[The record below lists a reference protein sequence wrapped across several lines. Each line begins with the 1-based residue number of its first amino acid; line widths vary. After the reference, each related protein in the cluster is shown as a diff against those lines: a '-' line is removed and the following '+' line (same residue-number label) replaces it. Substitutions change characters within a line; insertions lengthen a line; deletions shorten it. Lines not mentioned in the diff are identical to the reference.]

1 MLRIALLIL
10 LLANAGYFAWSQGAL
25 TSLGWAPQQHNE
37 PERLQQ
43 QLRPEALQ
51 LKPPA
56 AVANAPVASA
66 PAPAAPAPAETPPA
80 QDGPAQCLQA
90 GIFDDD
96 ASDTLR
102 RALVLQFPEGSW
114 KLDAITQPGRWMVY
128 MGKFADNQALE
139 KKRAELVAR
148 KLDHDRAGGAL
159 EPGLS
164 LGRFSSEEAATR
176 ELTQLVRQA
185 CAARAWC
192 RSAPTSTA
200 SCCACPRPRPRCAR
214 SSRRCRRSAASR
226 CAPAHPDRR
235 VPQTKKSPAQPGFF
249 HGRDELLRRADP
261 GPSGLRPAP
270 ADRP

>member
-25 TSLGWAPQQHNE
+25 ASLGWAPQQHSE

-43 QLRPEALQ
+43 QLHPESLRLQ
-51 LKPPA
+51 QAAQPAVSAPA
-56 AVANAPVASA
+56 AVPPATPATPATA
-66 PAPAAPAPAETPPA
+66 AEPAPE
-80 QDGPAQCLQA
+80 GPAQCLQA
-90 GIFDDD
+90 GIYDDD

-102 RALVLQFPEGSW
+102 RALVLQFPDGSW

-176 ELTQLVRQA
+176 ELTQLVRQGV
-185 CAARAWC
+185 
-192 RSAPTSTA
+192 RSARVVQERPDKHGFVLRLPAATPA
-200 SCCACPRPRPRCAR
+200 LRAQLEALPAFAAKPLRACG
-214 SSRRCRRSAASR
+214 S
-226 CAPAHPDRR
+226 
-235 VPQTKKSPAQPGFF
+235 
-249 HGRDELLRRADP
+249 
-261 GPSGLRPAP
+261 
-270 ADRP
+270 

>member
-25 TSLGWAPQQHNE
+25 ASLGWAPQQHSE

-43 QLRPEALQ
+43 QLHPESLRLQ
-51 LKPPA
+51 QAAQPAVTAPA
-56 AVANAPVASA
+56 AVTPATPATAA
-66 PAPAAPAPAETPPA
+66 EPAPE
-80 QDGPAQCLQA
+80 GPAQCLQA
-90 GIFDDD
+90 GIYDDD

-176 ELTQLVRQA
+176 ELTQLVRQGVRSARVVQERPDKHGFVLRLPAATPALRAQLEALPAFAAKPLRA
-185 CAARAWC
+185 CA
-192 RSAPTSTA
+192 S
-200 SCCACPRPRPRCAR
+200 
-214 SSRRCRRSAASR
+214 
-226 CAPAHPDRR
+226 
-235 VPQTKKSPAQPGFF
+235 
-249 HGRDELLRRADP
+249 
-261 GPSGLRPAP
+261 
-270 ADRP
+270 

>member
-25 TSLGWAPQQHNE
+25 ASLGWAPEQHRE

-43 QLRPEALQ
+43 QLRPETLQ
-51 LKPPA
+51 LKLPA
-56 AVANAPVASA
+56 AAQAEAPAAAQA
-66 PAPAAPAPAETPPA
+66 PAPAPAVAEAPAEPAPAP
-80 QDGPAQCLQA
+80 DGPAQCLQA
-90 GIFDDD
+90 GIYDDD

-102 RALVLQFPEGSW
+102 RALVLQLPEGSW

-148 KLDHDRAGGAL
+148 KLDHDRAGGTL

-176 ELTQLVRQA
+176 ELTQLVRQGVRSARVVQERPDKHGFILRLPTATPALRAQVEALPAFGAKPLRA
-185 CAARAWC
+185 CA
-192 RSAPTSTA
+192 S
-200 SCCACPRPRPRCAR
+200 
-214 SSRRCRRSAASR
+214 
-226 CAPAHPDRR
+226 
-235 VPQTKKSPAQPGFF
+235 
-249 HGRDELLRRADP
+249 
-261 GPSGLRPAP
+261 
-270 ADRP
+270 

>member
-25 TSLGWAPQQHNE
+25 ASLGWAPQQHSE

-43 QLRPEALQ
+43 QLHPESLQ

-56 AVANAPVASA
+56 AGVPATGAPATAPVPVEA
-66 PAPAAPAPAETPPA
+66 PPA

-90 GIFDDD
+90 GIYDDD

-114 KLDAITQPGRWMVY
+114 KLDPITQPGRWMVY

-176 ELTQLVRQA
+176 ELTQLVRQGV
-185 CAARAWC
+185 
-192 RSAPTSTA
+192 RSARVVQERPDKHGFVLRLPAATPA
-200 SCCACPRPRPRCAR
+200 LRAQLEALPAFAAKPLRACV
-214 SSRRCRRSAASR
+214 S
-226 CAPAHPDRR
+226 
-235 VPQTKKSPAQPGFF
+235 
-249 HGRDELLRRADP
+249 
-261 GPSGLRPAP
+261 
-270 ADRP
+270 

>member
-176 ELTQLVRQA
+176 ELTQLVRQGVRSARVVQERPDKHGFVLRLPAATPALRAQLEALPAFGAKPLRA
-185 CAARAWC
+185 CA
-192 RSAPTSTA
+192 S
-200 SCCACPRPRPRCAR
+200 
-214 SSRRCRRSAASR
+214 
-226 CAPAHPDRR
+226 
-235 VPQTKKSPAQPGFF
+235 
-249 HGRDELLRRADP
+249 
-261 GPSGLRPAP
+261 
-270 ADRP
+270 

>member
-25 TSLGWAPQQHNE
+25 ASLGWAPEQHRE

-43 QLRPEALQ
+43 QLRPETLQ
-51 LKPPA
+51 LKLPAAAQAEAA
-56 AVANAPVASA
+56 AVAQA
-66 PAPAAPAPAETPPA
+66 PAPAAAQAPAEPA
-80 QDGPAQCLQA
+80 PTLDGPAQCLQA
-90 GIFDDD
+90 GIYDDD

-102 RALVLQFPEGSW
+102 RALVLQLPEGSW

-148 KLDHDRAGGAL
+148 KLDHDRAGGTL

-176 ELTQLVRQA
+176 ELTQLVRQGVRSARVVQERPDKHGFILRLPTATPALRAQVEALPAFGAKPLRA
-185 CAARAWC
+185 CAA
-192 RSAPTSTA
+192 
-200 SCCACPRPRPRCAR
+200 
-214 SSRRCRRSAASR
+214 
-226 CAPAHPDRR
+226 
-235 VPQTKKSPAQPGFF
+235 
-249 HGRDELLRRADP
+249 
-261 GPSGLRPAP
+261 
-270 ADRP
+270 

>member
-1 MLRIALLIL
+1 MLRIALFIL

-25 TSLGWAPQQHNE
+25 SSLGWAPQQHNE

-43 QLRPEALQ
+43 QLRPETLQ

-56 AVANAPVASA
+56 AAAGVPAVAAT
-66 PAPAAPAPAETPPA
+66 APAPAEAPPA
-80 QDGPAQCLQA
+80 QEGPAQCLQA

-148 KLDHDRAGGAL
+148 KLDHDRAGGTL

-176 ELTQLVRQA
+176 ELTQLVRQGVRSARVVQERPDKHGFVLRLPAATSALRAQLEALPAFGGKPLRA
-185 CAARAWC
+185 CA
-192 RSAPTSTA
+192 S
-200 SCCACPRPRPRCAR
+200 
-214 SSRRCRRSAASR
+214 
-226 CAPAHPDRR
+226 
-235 VPQTKKSPAQPGFF
+235 
-249 HGRDELLRRADP
+249 
-261 GPSGLRPAP
+261 
-270 ADRP
+270 

>member
-128 MGKFADNQALE
+128 MGKFPDAEFLDR
-139 KKRAELVAR
+139 KRGELR
-148 KLDHDRAGGAL
+148 LMNIDFDRAGGNF

-164 LGRFSSEEAATR
+164 LGRFSTEEAAQR
-176 ELTQLVRQA
+176 QLATYARQGV
-185 CAARAWC
+185 
-192 RSAPTSTA
+192 RSARVVQERPDVTTYALRLPKATPTF
-200 SCCACPRPRPRCAR
+200 R
-214 SSRRCRRSAASR
+214 SDVVALAGKNLLPK
-226 CAPAHPDRR
+226 AL
-235 VPQTKKSPAQPGFF
+235 QTCSK
-249 HGRDELLRRADP
+249 
-261 GPSGLRPAP
+261 
-270 ADRP
+270 

>member
-1 MLRIALLIL
+1 MLRIALFIL

-25 TSLGWAPQQHNE
+25 SSLGWAPQQHNE

-43 QLRPEALQ
+43 QLRPETLQ

-56 AVANAPVASA
+56 AAAGVPAAGVPAAGVPAAGVPAVAAT
-66 PAPAAPAPAETPPA
+66 APAPAEAPPA
-80 QDGPAQCLQA
+80 QEGPAQCLQA

-114 KLDAITQPGRWMVY
+114 KLDAFTQPGRWMVY

-148 KLDHDRAGGAL
+148 KLDHDRAGGTL

-176 ELTQLVRQA
+176 ELTQLVRQGVRSARVVQERPDKHGFVLRLPAATSALRAQLEALPAFGGKPLRA
-185 CAARAWC
+185 CA
-192 RSAPTSTA
+192 S
-200 SCCACPRPRPRCAR
+200 
-214 SSRRCRRSAASR
+214 
-226 CAPAHPDRR
+226 
-235 VPQTKKSPAQPGFF
+235 
-249 HGRDELLRRADP
+249 
-261 GPSGLRPAP
+261 
-270 ADRP
+270 

>member
-25 TSLGWAPQQHNE
+25 ASLGWAPQQHSE

-43 QLRPEALQ
+43 QLHPESLQ

-56 AVANAPVASA
+56 AVAGAPATAPVPVEA
-66 PAPAAPAPAETPPA
+66 PPA

-90 GIFDDD
+90 GIYDDD

-114 KLDAITQPGRWMVY
+114 KLDPITQPGRWMVY

-176 ELTQLVRQA
+176 ELTQLVRQGVRSARVVQERPDKHGFVLRLPAATPALRAQLETLPAFAAKPLRA
-185 CAARAWC
+185 CA
-192 RSAPTSTA
+192 S
-200 SCCACPRPRPRCAR
+200 
-214 SSRRCRRSAASR
+214 
-226 CAPAHPDRR
+226 
-235 VPQTKKSPAQPGFF
+235 
-249 HGRDELLRRADP
+249 
-261 GPSGLRPAP
+261 
-270 ADRP
+270 

>member
-56 AVANAPVASA
+56 AAANAPVASA

-176 ELTQLVRQA
+176 ELTQLVRQGV
-185 CAARAWC
+185 
-192 RSAPTSTA
+192 RSARVVQERPDKHGFVLRLPAATPA
-200 SCCACPRPRPRCAR
+200 LRAQLEALPAFGGKPLRACG
-214 SSRRCRRSAASR
+214 S
-226 CAPAHPDRR
+226 
-235 VPQTKKSPAQPGFF
+235 
-249 HGRDELLRRADP
+249 
-261 GPSGLRPAP
+261 
-270 ADRP
+270 

>member
-43 QLRPEALQ
+43 QLRPETLQ

-56 AVANAPVASA
+56 AVANAPAPGVAATA
-66 PAPAAPAPAETPPA
+66 PAPAAPAPVEAPPA

-114 KLDAITQPGRWMVY
+114 KLDAITQTGRWMVY

-176 ELTQLVRQA
+176 ELTQLVRQGVRSARVVQERPDKHGFVLRLPAATPALRAQLEALPAFAAKPLRA
-185 CAARAWC
+185 CA
-192 RSAPTSTA
+192 S
-200 SCCACPRPRPRCAR
+200 
-214 SSRRCRRSAASR
+214 
-226 CAPAHPDRR
+226 
-235 VPQTKKSPAQPGFF
+235 
-249 HGRDELLRRADP
+249 
-261 GPSGLRPAP
+261 
-270 ADRP
+270 

>member
-25 TSLGWAPQQHNE
+25 ASLGWAPQQHSE

-43 QLRPEALQ
+43 QLHPESLQ
-51 LKPPA
+51 LQPAAQPSATAPA
-56 AVANAPVASA
+56 AVPPATPATSASA
-66 PAPAAPAPAETPPA
+66 AEPAPE
-80 QDGPAQCLQA
+80 GPAQCLQA
-90 GIFDDD
+90 GIYDDD

-114 KLDAITQPGRWMVY
+114 KLDPLTQPGRWMVY
-128 MGKFADNQALE
+128 MGKFADSQALE

-176 ELTQLVRQA
+176 ELTQLVRQGVRSARVVQERPDKHGFVLRLPAATPALRAQLEALPAFGGKPLRA
-185 CAARAWC
+185 CA
-192 RSAPTSTA
+192 S
-200 SCCACPRPRPRCAR
+200 
-214 SSRRCRRSAASR
+214 
-226 CAPAHPDRR
+226 
-235 VPQTKKSPAQPGFF
+235 
-249 HGRDELLRRADP
+249 
-261 GPSGLRPAP
+261 
-270 ADRP
+270 

>member
-25 TSLGWAPQQHNE
+25 TSLGWAPQQHSE

-43 QLRPEALQ
+43 QLRPETLQ

-56 AVANAPVASA
+56 AVANATVAR
-66 PAPAAPAPAETPPA
+66 APAAAPAETPPA
-80 QDGPAQCLQA
+80 QEGPAQCLQA

-114 KLDAITQPGRWMVY
+114 KLDAFTQPGRWMVY
-128 MGKFADNQALE
+128 MGKFADSQALE
-139 KKRAELVAR
+139 KKRAELRVR

-176 ELTQLVRQA
+176 ELTQLVRQGV
-185 CAARAWC
+185 
-192 RSAPTSTA
+192 RSARVVQERPDKHGFVLRLPAATPALRQQVEALPTLGDKRLRSCGA
-200 SCCACPRPRPRCAR
+200 S
-214 SSRRCRRSAASR
+214 
-226 CAPAHPDRR
+226 
-235 VPQTKKSPAQPGFF
+235 
-249 HGRDELLRRADP
+249 
-261 GPSGLRPAP
+261 
-270 ADRP
+270 

>member
-176 ELTQLVRQA
+176 ELTQLVRQGVRSARVVQERPDKHGFVLRLPAATPALRAQLEALPAFGGKPLRA
-185 CAARAWC
+185 CA
-192 RSAPTSTA
+192 S
-200 SCCACPRPRPRCAR
+200 
-214 SSRRCRRSAASR
+214 
-226 CAPAHPDRR
+226 
-235 VPQTKKSPAQPGFF
+235 
-249 HGRDELLRRADP
+249 
-261 GPSGLRPAP
+261 
-270 ADRP
+270 

>member
-25 TSLGWAPQQHNE
+25 TSLGWAPQQHSE

-43 QLRPEALQ
+43 QLRPETLQ
-51 LKPPA
+51 LKSPA
-56 AVANAPVASA
+56 AAAG
-66 PAPAAPAPAETPPA
+66 APAAGAPAAAAAAAGVAATAPTPAEAPPA

-114 KLDAITQPGRWMVY
+114 KLDAFTQPGRWMVY

-176 ELTQLVRQA
+176 ELTQLVRQGVRSARVVQERPDKHGFVLRLPAATPALRAQLEALPAFGAKPLRA
-185 CAARAWC
+185 CA
-192 RSAPTSTA
+192 S
-200 SCCACPRPRPRCAR
+200 
-214 SSRRCRRSAASR
+214 
-226 CAPAHPDRR
+226 
-235 VPQTKKSPAQPGFF
+235 
-249 HGRDELLRRADP
+249 
-261 GPSGLRPAP
+261 
-270 ADRP
+270 

>member
-25 TSLGWAPQQHNE
+25 ASLGWAPEQHRE

-43 QLRPEALQ
+43 QLRPETLQ
-51 LKPPA
+51 LKLPA
-56 AVANAPVASA
+56 AAQAEAPAAAQA
-66 PAPAAPAPAETPPA
+66 PAPAPAVAEAPAEPAPAP
-80 QDGPAQCLQA
+80 DGPAQCLQA
-90 GIFDDD
+90 GIYDDD

-102 RALVLQFPEGSW
+102 RALVLQLPEGSW

-176 ELTQLVRQA
+176 ELTQLVRQGVRSARVVQERPDKHGFILRLPTATPALRAQVEALPAFGAKPLRA
-185 CAARAWC
+185 CA
-192 RSAPTSTA
+192 S
-200 SCCACPRPRPRCAR
+200 
-214 SSRRCRRSAASR
+214 
-226 CAPAHPDRR
+226 
-235 VPQTKKSPAQPGFF
+235 
-249 HGRDELLRRADP
+249 
-261 GPSGLRPAP
+261 
-270 ADRP
+270 

>member
-37 PERLQQ
+37 PEQLQQ
-43 QLRPEALQ
+43 QLRPETLQ

-56 AVANAPVASA
+56 AVANAPAPGVAATA
-66 PAPAAPAPAETPPA
+66 PAPAAPAPVEAPPA

-102 RALVLQFPEGSW
+102 RALVLQFPEASW

-176 ELTQLVRQA
+176 ELTQLVRQGV
-185 CAARAWC
+185 
-192 RSAPTSTA
+192 RSARVVQERPDKHGFVLRLPAATPA
-200 SCCACPRPRPRCAR
+200 LRAQLEALPAFAAKPLRACV
-214 SSRRCRRSAASR
+214 S
-226 CAPAHPDRR
+226 
-235 VPQTKKSPAQPGFF
+235 
-249 HGRDELLRRADP
+249 
-261 GPSGLRPAP
+261 
-270 ADRP
+270 

>member
-25 TSLGWAPQQHNE
+25 SSLGWAPEQHRE

-43 QLRPEALQ
+43 QLRPETLQ
-51 LKPPA
+51 LQLPAAEQSAAQPATPPA
-56 AVANAPVASA
+56 
-66 PAPAAPAPAETPPA
+66 AAPAPAPAPAEAPGEPA
-80 QDGPAQCLQA
+80 QAAAGPAQCLQA
-90 GIFDDD
+90 GIYDDD

-102 RALVLQFPEGSW
+102 RALVLQLPEGSW

-148 KLDHDRAGGAL
+148 KLDHDRAGGSL

-176 ELTQLVRQA
+176 ELTQLVRQGVRSARVVQERPDRHGFILRLPAATPALRAQVEALPAFGAKPLRA
-185 CAARAWC
+185 CA
-192 RSAPTSTA
+192 S
-200 SCCACPRPRPRCAR
+200 
-214 SSRRCRRSAASR
+214 
-226 CAPAHPDRR
+226 
-235 VPQTKKSPAQPGFF
+235 
-249 HGRDELLRRADP
+249 
-261 GPSGLRPAP
+261 
-270 ADRP
+270 